1 MGALARHSPAI
12 LGWRDPCARASQGH
26 VKPLSASMVVSA
38 VSIASRRDV
47 PRVGLAL
54 ASESRAEKRTTNKRQ
69 CSFVAVPLDS
79 C

>member
-1 MGALARHSPAI
+1 
-12 LGWRDPCARASQGH
+12 
-26 VKPLSASMVVSA
+26 MVVSA